1 MAIRYGR
8 GDVKQTTTGFLG
20 PLMVQSLTSAKS
32 KFLSLIPYPLS
43 LIPHTIMFND
53 YPLHFGGSI
62 TTDNL
67 LSYSLPPTPP
77 GGAFDV
83 RFSDDTRYSKEGGS
97 ISIRGIDKLKVSYD
111 IQNNEEWKLM
121 IGNKEYTLKEKNDIN
136 KIEFNSLIRN
146 INLLEVRQKLS
157 NME

>member
-1 MAIRYGR
+1 
-8 GDVKQTTTGFLG
+8 
-20 PLMVQSLTSAKS
+20 
-32 KFLSLIPYPLS
+32 
-43 LIPHTIMFND
+43 MFND

-146 INLLEVRQKLS
+146 INLIRSTTKTE
-157 NME
+157 